1 MSDINI
7 NNEMVA
13 RIVILV
19 RQQME
24 VLSPSSR
31 DLDLPATFDQIC
43 LEFSKLAAD
52 DVYRAFDIA
61 HGELFERHCRVQAAE
76 PQQAAHRLYRAIVAI
91 ADADPVAF
99 WSSMPLDAAP
109 QGAKQQMT
117 RPAARNCDSQA
128 PHGAPLMRSTQTV
141 SPRRRLGFKAYAV
154 YAAPARI
161 LRRGIKVRFSD

>member
-7 NNEMVA
+7 NNEMIA

-43 LEFSKLAAD
+43 LKFPKLAAD

-61 HGELFERHCRVQAAE
+61 HGELFERHRRGQAAE

-91 ADADPVAF
+91 ADADPVVF
-99 WSSMPLDAAP
+99 WSSFSFASRASI
-109 QGAKQQMT
+109 Q
-117 RPAARNCDSQA
+117 
-128 PHGAPLMRSTQTV
+128 
-141 SPRRRLGFKAYAV
+141 
-154 YAAPARI
+154 YAAA
-161 LRRGIKVRFSD
+161 

>member
-43 LEFSKLAAD
+43 LEFPKLAAD

-61 HGELFERHCRVQAAE
+61 HGELFDGTVECR
-76 PQQAAHRLYRAIVAI
+76 
-91 ADADPVAF
+91 
-99 WSSMPLDAAP
+99 
-109 QGAKQQMT
+109 
-117 RPAARNCDSQA
+117 RPS
-128 PHGAPLMRSTQTV
+128 RSK
-141 SPRRRLGFKAYAV
+141 RRTDFIGR
-154 YAAPARI
+154 
-161 LRRGIKVRFSD
+161 

>member
-7 NNEMVA
+7 NNEMIA

-43 LEFSKLAAD
+43 LEFPKLAAD

-61 HGELFERHCRVQAAE
+61 HGELFERHRRVQAAE

-91 ADADPVAF
+91 ADADRWRSGPRCR
-99 WSSMPLDAAP
+99 WKSAP
-109 QGAKQQMT
+109 E
-117 RPAARNCDSQA
+117 A
-128 PHGAPLMRSTQTV
+128 PW
-141 SPRRRLGFKAYAV
+141 
-154 YAAPARI
+154 
-161 LRRGIKVRFSD
+161 RRGLRMNAGAA